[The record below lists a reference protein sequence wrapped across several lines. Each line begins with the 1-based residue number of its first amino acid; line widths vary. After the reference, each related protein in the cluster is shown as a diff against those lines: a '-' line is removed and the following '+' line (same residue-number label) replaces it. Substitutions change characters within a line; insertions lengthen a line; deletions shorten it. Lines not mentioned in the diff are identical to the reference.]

1 MKLVHRLDGPEDA
14 PLVVLGPSL
23 GTTSALWEPQL
34 PALVRHWRVLRYEL
48 PGHGGAPVPDGPFG
62 IDDLA
67 DAVIDLLDRADAA
80 RAAVAGVSLG
90 GAVAMTAAL
99 RAPERVASL
108 ALLCTSPRFGE
119 PGPWRDRAAL
129 VRREGV
135 ESVAASAPSRWFTPD
150 FAPEGA
156 EPYVAMNRTA
166 APDGYAACCE
176 ALAGFDLTGRLDRI
190 TAPTLVVAGAQDV
203 ATPPRGHA
211 DVLAAHIPDSVL
223 TIADHAGHLANVEQ
237 PGAVTDALL
246 HHLTRTWK
254 GTAE

>member
-23 GTTSALWEPQL
+23 GTTSALWDPQL
-34 PALVRHWRVLRYEL
+34 AALTRHWRVLRYEL

-62 IDDLA
+62 VEDLA
-67 DAVIDLLDRADAA
+67 AAVVDLLDRAGAA
-80 RAAVAGVSLG
+80 RAAIAGVSLG
-90 GAVAMTAAL
+90 GAVAMTVAL

-119 PGPWRDRAAL
+119 PEPWRERAAL

-135 ESVAASAPSRWFTPD
+135 EGVAASAPSRWFTPD
-150 FAPEGA
+150 FAAADA

-176 ALAGFDLTGRLDRI
+176 ALANFDVTDRLGRI
-190 TAPTLVVAGAQDV
+190 TAPTLVIAGAQDLP
-203 ATPPRGHA
+203 TPPRDHA
-211 DVLAAHIPDSVL
+211 EILATRVPGSVL
-223 TIADHAGHLANVEQ
+223 SVVDHAGHLANVER
-237 PGAVTDALL
+237 PGAVTDTLV

-254 GTAE
+254 GISA